1 MVACDDG
8 ETCHPAAV
16 FIAGKMDSASTPSQ
30 SVITCRNSQG
40 TELTANLLRIKR
52 YSVVFEVYNP
62 YSILQLSEVL
72 SDFRIMAS
80 RRLLY
85 HGKAV
90 VSNLLNT
97 GIVLVCEAMLDEG
110 WVEVDFLSG
119 VSTGDPGGGGDLASQ
134 FGTFM
139 GEWKKANRVHDP
151 FKLVVA
157 DLASTLSGVQ
167 QWLTGI
173 DVGIRTTVTRR
184 REDLENEIFSSI
196 EDRVVNEVL
205 PTMQRFEEVS
215 AEVAQAEVAVHKSYV
230 RRELHPI
237 VLCSPFLYRTYTK
250 PLGYAGDYE
259 MVNMMLRDPYE
270 GSSSFAKLLNFALL
284 NTEPVIAHRN
294 RIDFLVEK
302 LRHECVR
309 RAAHGKTRILNLAC
323 GPAMEVAR
331 FLRECPE
338 SDLAEIDLLDFNAE
352 TLEYAR
358 ESLEQVRSASGR
370 STALRFFQRSVHQL
384 LRAATQGGEDEFTG
398 YDFVYCAGLFD
409 YLSQRVCK
417 RMVELF
423 HTMLRPGGVIIVTNV
438 ATRNPRKAWMEY
450 VMEWNLIYRDEN
462 DMMDLVPEGV
472 KTRQTRV
479 GADATG
485 VNLFLEIE
493 PAHG

>member
-1 MVACDDG
+1 
-8 ETCHPAAV
+8 
-16 FIAGKMDSASTPSQ
+16 MDLTSESSQ

-119 VSTGDPGGGGDLASQ
+119 VSGATKSGGNDLSSQ
-134 FGTFM
+134 FSNFM
-139 GEWKKANRVHDP
+139 GEWKSANKVQDP

-157 DLASTLSGVQ
+157 DLASMLSGVQ
-167 QWLTGI
+167 HWLTGI

-184 REDLENEIFSSI
+184 RDELEQEIFSGV
-196 EDRVVNEVL
+196 EGRVVEEVL
-205 PTMQRFEEVS
+205 PSMQRFEDVS
-215 AEVAQAEVAVHKSYV
+215 KEISEAEVAVHKSYV

-259 MVNMMLRDPYE
+259 MVNMMLRNPYE
-270 GSSSFAKLLNFALL
+270 GSSAFAKLLNFALL
-284 NTEPVIAHRN
+284 NTEPVVAHRN
-294 RIDFLVEK
+294 RIDYLVEK
-302 LRHECVR
+302 LRFECER
-309 RAAHGKTRILNLAC
+309 RVSRGKTRIFNLAC
-323 GPAMEVAR
+323 GPAVEVQR
-331 FLRECPE
+331 FLRECEE
-338 SDLAEIDLLDFNAE
+338 SDLAEIDLLDFNSE
-352 TLEYAR
+352 TLEYTRERIQEAR
-358 ESLEQVRSASGR
+358 MSGGRETPVRY
-370 STALRFFQRSVHQL
+370 FQRSVHQL
-384 LRAATQGGEDEFTG
+384 LRAATQGGEEEFAN
-398 YDFVYCAGLFD
+398 YDIVYCAGLFD

-417 RMVELF
+417 RLVDLF
-423 HTMLRPGGVIIVTNV
+423 CTMIRPGGIVIVTNV
-438 ATRNPRKAWMEY
+438 AMSNPRKAWMEY

-462 DMMDLVPEGV
+462 DMRDLVPDGLNL
-472 KTRQTRV
+472 KDTRV
-479 GADATG
+479 QEDSTG

-493 PAHG
+493 LANG

>member
-1 MVACDDG
+1 
-8 ETCHPAAV
+8 
-16 FIAGKMDSASTPSQ
+16 MDLSSNSSQ

-40 TELTANLLRIKR
+40 TELTANLLRITR

-85 HGKAV
+85 QGKAV

-119 VSTGDPGGGGDLASQ
+119 VSGTSLDGSANLVNQ
-134 FGTFM
+134 FATFM
-139 GEWKKANRVHDP
+139 GEWKSANHVHDP
-151 FKLVVA
+151 FKLAVA
-157 DLASTLSGVQ
+157 DLASTLTGIQ
-167 QWLTGI
+167 HWLTGI

-184 REDLENEIFSSI
+184 REDLEQEIFSGI

-205 PTMQRFEEVS
+205 PTMQHFEEVS
-215 AEVAQAEVAVHKSYV
+215 AEVGQAEVAVHKSYV

-259 MVNMMLRDPYE
+259 MVNMMLRNPYE
-270 GSSSFAKLLNFALL
+270 GSSAFAKLLNFALL

-302 LRHECVR
+302 LRSECVR
-309 RAAHGKTRILNLAC
+309 RAAKGRTRILNLAC
-323 GPAMEVAR
+323 GPAMEVQR
-331 FLRECPE
+331 FIRQCPE

-352 TLEYAR
+352 TLEFAR
-358 ESLEQVRSASGR
+358 ESLNETRAAAGR
-370 STALRFFQRSVHQL
+370 STKLHYFQRSVHQL
-384 LRAATQGGEDEFTG
+384 LRAASQGGVDEFSG
-398 YDFVYCAGLFD
+398 YDLVYCAGLFD

-423 HTMLRPGGVIIVTNV
+423 RTMLKPGGVVIVTNV
-438 ATRNPRKAWMEY
+438 ATSNPRKAWMEY

-462 DMMDLVPEGV
+462 EMMDLVPEGLNP
-472 KTRQTRV
+472 KDTKV

-493 PAHG
+493 LADG

>member
-1 MVACDDG
+1 M
-8 ETCHPAAV
+8 E
-16 FIAGKMDSASTPSQ
+16 ISRNSSQ

-40 TELTANLLRIKR
+40 TELTANLLRITR

-85 HGKAV
+85 NGKAV

-97 GIVLVCEAMLDEG
+97 GIVLVCEAMLEEG

-119 VSTGDPGGGGDLASQ
+119 VSQAEADPSGDLASQ
-134 FGTFM
+134 FASFM
-139 GEWKKANRVHDP
+139 GEWKSANRVHDP

-157 DLASTLSGVQ
+157 DLSSTFSGVQ

-184 REDLENEIFSSI
+184 REDLEQEIFSGI
-196 EDRVVNEVL
+196 EARVVEEVL

-215 AEVAQAEVAVHKSYV
+215 AEIGETEVAVHKSYV

-259 MVNMMLRDPYE
+259 MVNMMLRDPHE
-270 GSSSFAKLLNFALL
+270 GSSAFAKLLNYALL
-284 NTEPVIAHRN
+284 NTEPVVAHRN
-294 RIDFLVEK
+294 RIDFLVER
-302 LRHECVR
+302 LRTECVR
-309 RAAHGKTRILNLAC
+309 RAAHGKTRIFNLAC
-323 GPAMEVAR
+323 GPAMEVQR
-331 FLRECPE
+331 FLKECPE

-352 TLEYAR
+352 TLEYTAESIEKAR
-358 ESLEQVRSASGR
+358 VAGGR
-370 STALRFFQRSVHQL
+370 KTETRYFQRSVHQL
-384 LRAATQGGEDEFTG
+384 LRAASQGGEDEFTG

-423 HTMLRPGGVIIVTNV
+423 CTMVKPGGVVIVTNV

-450 VMEWNLIYRDEN
+450 VMEWNLIYRDEKE
-462 DMMDLVPEGV
+462 MLDLVPEGI
-472 KTRQTRV
+472 KARETKV

-493 PAHG
+493 LDHG

>member
-1 MVACDDG
+1 
-8 ETCHPAAV
+8 
-16 FIAGKMDSASTPSQ
+16 MDLTSESSQ

-119 VSTGDPGGGGDLASQ
+119 VSGGAGEGKGDLASQ
-134 FGTFM
+134 FANFM
-139 GEWKKANRVHDP
+139 GEWKSANMVHDP

-157 DLASTLSGVQ
+157 DLASMLSGVQ
-167 QWLTGI
+167 HWLTGI

-184 REDLENEIFSSI
+184 RDDLEQEIFSGI
-196 EDRVVNEVL
+196 ENRVVEEVL
-205 PTMQRFEEVS
+205 PSMQLFED
-215 AEVAQAEVAVHKSYV
+215 VAKEIGEAEVAVHKSYV

-259 MVNMMLRDPYE
+259 MVNMMLRNPYE
-270 GSSSFAKLLNFALL
+270 GSSAFAKLLNFALL
-284 NTEPVIAHRN
+284 NTEPVVAHRN
-294 RIDFLVEK
+294 RIDYLVEM
-302 LRHECVR
+302 LRSECVR
-309 RAAHGKTRILNLAC
+309 RVSRGKTRVFNLAC
-323 GPAMEVAR
+323 GPAMEVQR
-331 FLRECPE
+331 FLRECEE
-338 SDLAEIDLLDFNAE
+338 SDLAEIDLLDFNSE
-352 TLEYAR
+352 TLEYTRERIQEAR
-358 ESLEQVRSASGR
+358 MSGGRETPVRY
-370 STALRFFQRSVHQL
+370 FQRSVHQL
-384 LRAATQGGEDEFTG
+384 LRAATQGGEEEFTN
-398 YDFVYCAGLFD
+398 YDIVYCAGLFD

-417 RMVELF
+417 RLVDLFCTMV
-423 HTMLRPGGVIIVTNV
+423 RPGGIVIVTNV
-438 ATRNPRKAWMEY
+438 AQSNPRKAWMEY

-462 DMMDLVPEGV
+462 EMKDLVPDGLDLKGTTV
-472 KTRQTRV
+472 R
-479 GADATG
+479 ADSTG

-493 PAHG
+493 LANG

>member
-1 MVACDDG
+1 
-8 ETCHPAAV
+8 
-16 FIAGKMDSASTPSQ
+16 MDLTSESSQ

-110 WVEVDFLSG
+110 WVEVDFLAS
-119 VSTGDPGGGGDLASQ
+119 VAAETSGDLSGQ
-134 FGTFM
+134 FTAFM
-139 GEWKKANRVHDP
+139 SEWKSANRVQDP
-151 FKLVVA
+151 FKLVVS
-157 DLASTLSGVQ
+157 DLTSMLSGVQ
-167 QWLTGI
+167 HWLTGV

-184 REDLENEIFSSI
+184 RDDLEQEIFSNI
-196 EDRVVNEVL
+196 ENKVVQEVL
-205 PTMQRFEEVS
+205 PSMERFEEIAKEIGD
-215 AEVAQAEVAVHKSYV
+215 AEIAVHKSYV
-230 RRELHPI
+230 RREIHPI

-259 MVNMMLRDPYE
+259 MVNMMLRNPYE
-270 GSSSFAKLLNFALL
+270 GGSAFAKLLNFALL
-284 NTEPVIAHRN
+284 NTEPVVAHRN

-302 LRHECVR
+302 LRSECAR
-309 RAAHGKTRILNLAC
+309 RVTKGRTRVFNLAC
-323 GPAMEVAR
+323 GPAVEVQR
-331 FLRECPE
+331 FLREYDE

-352 TLEYAR
+352 TLEYTR
-358 ESLEQVRSASGR
+358 ERIQESRQAGGRETLVRY
-370 STALRFFQRSVHQL
+370 FQRSVHQL
-384 LRAATQGGEDEFTG
+384 LRAATQGGEEDFAN
-398 YDFVYCAGLFD
+398 YDIVYCAGLFD

-417 RMVELF
+417 RLVELF
-423 HTMLRPGGVIIVTNV
+423 CTMIKPGGIVIVTNV
-438 ATRNPRKAWMEY
+438 AAANPRKAWMEY
-450 VMEWNLIYRDEN
+450 VMEWNLIYRDESE
-462 DMMDLVPEGV
+462 MADLIPEGFPV
-472 KTRQTRV
+472 ARTEITP
-479 GADATG
+479 DSTG

-493 PAHG
+493 RAHA

>member
-1 MVACDDG
+1 M
-8 ETCHPAAV
+8 EL
-16 FIAGKMDSASTPSQ
+16 SSNSSQ

-40 TELTANLLRIKR
+40 TELTANLLRITR

-85 HGKAV
+85 NGKAV

-97 GIVLVCEAMLDEG
+97 GIVLVCEAMLEEG

-119 VSTGDPGGGGDLASQ
+119 VSAAEADPSGDLASQ
-134 FGTFM
+134 FAGFM
-139 GEWKKANRVHDP
+139 SEWKSANRVHDP

-157 DLASTLSGVQ
+157 DLSSTLSGVQ

-184 REDLENEIFSSI
+184 REDLEQEIFSGI
-196 EDRVVNEVL
+196 EARVVDEVL
-205 PTMQRFEEVS
+205 PNMQRFEEVS
-215 AEVAQAEVAVHKSYV
+215 AEIGETEVAVHKSYV

-259 MVNMMLRDPYE
+259 MVNMMLRDPHE
-270 GSSSFAKLLNFALL
+270 GSSAFAKLLNFALL
-284 NTEPVIAHRN
+284 NTEPVVAHRN
-294 RIDFLVEK
+294 RIDFLVER
-302 LRHECVR
+302 LRSECVR
-309 RAAHGKTRILNLAC
+309 RAAHGKTRIFNLAC
-323 GPAMEVAR
+323 GPAMEVQR
-331 FLRECPE
+331 FLKECPE

-352 TLEYAR
+352 TLEYTAECIEKAR
-358 ESLEQVRSASGR
+358 AAGARKTETRY
-370 STALRFFQRSVHQL
+370 FQRSVHQL
-384 LRAATQGGEDEFTG
+384 LRAASQGGEDDFTD
-398 YDFVYCAGLFD
+398 YDIVYCAGLFD

-423 HTMLRPGGVIIVTNV
+423 CTMVKPGGVVIVTNV

-450 VMEWNLIYRDEN
+450 VMEWNLIHRDEKE
-462 DMMDLVPEGV
+462 MLDLVPEGV
-472 KTRQTRV
+472 KARETTV

-493 PAHG
+493 LDHG

>member
-1 MVACDDG
+1 
-8 ETCHPAAV
+8 
-16 FIAGKMDSASTPSQ
+16 MDSKSLPSQ

-40 TELTANLLRIKR
+40 TELTANLLRLQR

-72 SDFRIMAS
+72 SNFRIMAS

-85 HGKAV
+85 HGQAV

-119 VSTGDPGGGGDLASQ
+119 VTGAGPDRGTDLATQ
-134 FGTFM
+134 FGSYM
-139 GEWKKANRVHDP
+139 DDWKSANRVHDP
-151 FKLVVA
+151 YKLVVS

-184 REDLENEIFSSI
+184 REDLEQEIFSGVQ
-196 EDRVVNEVL
+196 DRVVNEVL
-205 PTMQRFEEVS
+205 PSMQRFEEVS
-215 AEVAQAEVAVHKSYV
+215 SDIGGTEVAVHKSYV

-259 MVNMMLRDPYE
+259 MVNMMLREPHE
-270 GSSSFAKLLNFALL
+270 GSTAFAKLLNYTLL
-284 NTEPVIAHRN
+284 NTEPVVAHRN

-302 LRHECVR
+302 LRSECVR
-309 RAAHGKTRILNLAC
+309 RAAHGRTRVFNLAC
-323 GPAMEVAR
+323 GPAVEVQR
-331 FLRECPE
+331 FLRDFPEC
-338 SDLAEIDLLDFNAE
+338 DLAEIDLLDFNAE
-352 TLEYAR
+352 TLEYTRECIDQAR
-358 ESLEQVRSASGR
+358 EAGGR
-370 STALRFFQRSVHQL
+370 KTVCRYFQRSVHQL
-384 LRAATQGGEDEFTG
+384 LRAASQGGLEEFNG

-423 HTMLRPGGVIIVTNV
+423 CSMAKPGGVVIFTNV
-438 ATRNPRKAWMEY
+438 ATSNPRRAWMEY
-450 VMEWNLIYRDEN
+450 VMEWNLIYRDEK
-462 DMMDLVPEGV
+462 DMMDLVPEALKPKNV
-472 KTRQTRV
+472 KV

-493 PAHG
+493 LADG

>member
-1 MVACDDG
+1 
-8 ETCHPAAV
+8 
-16 FIAGKMDSASTPSQ
+16 MDLTSESSQ

-110 WVEVDFLSG
+110 WIEVDFLSG
-119 VSTGDPGGGGDLASQ
+119 VSGAAAGSKSDLSAQFAS
-134 FGTFM
+134 FM
-139 GEWKKANRVHDP
+139 GEWKSANKVHDP

-157 DLASTLSGVQ
+157 DLASMLSGVQ
-167 QWLTGI
+167 HWLTGI

-184 REDLENEIFSSI
+184 RDELEQEIFSGI
-196 EDRVVNEVL
+196 ENRVVEEVL
-205 PTMQRFEEVS
+205 PSMQRFEDVSREVG
-215 AEVAQAEVAVHKSYV
+215 EAEVAVHKSYV

-259 MVNMMLRDPYE
+259 MVNMMLRNPYE
-270 GSSSFAKLLNFALL
+270 GSSAFAKLLNFALL
-284 NTEPVIAHRN
+284 NTEPVVAHRN
-294 RIDFLVEK
+294 RIDFLIEK
-302 LRHECVR
+302 LRSECVR
-309 RAAHGKTRILNLAC
+309 RVNRGKTRIFNLAC
-323 GPAMEVAR
+323 GPAMEVQR
-331 FLRECPE
+331 FLRECEE
-338 SDLAEIDLLDFNAE
+338 SDLAEIDLLDFNSE
-352 TLEYAR
+352 TLEYTR
-358 ESLEQVRSASGR
+358 ERIQESRMAGGRETQVRY
-370 STALRFFQRSVHQL
+370 FQRSVHQL
-384 LRAATQGGEDEFTG
+384 LRAATQGGEDEFAN
-398 YDFVYCAGLFD
+398 YDVVYCAGLFD

-417 RMVELF
+417 RLVELF
-423 HTMLRPGGVIIVTNV
+423 CTMVRPGGIVIVTNV
-438 ATRNPRKAWMEY
+438 ATSNPRKAWMEY

-462 DMMDLVPEGV
+462 DMKDLVPDGIQLKDSRV
-472 KTRQTRV
+472 K
-479 GADATG
+479 ADSTG

-493 PAHG
+493 IANG